1 MKNQGLAMISR
12 RRFVE
17 GAAAGALIASTPSFA
32 QTGVDWSEDIR
43 ILRRAYET
51 LHPGLYRYATPRE
64 TSSRL
69 ERLERTFARG
79 PSLTDAYLQL
89 SEFLTTIQCGH
100 TYANFY
106 NQSDAV
112 AGALFEG
119 TTRLPFQFRWFGD
132 RMIVT
137 GSGGGIER
145 GTEILKVDDV
155 PAKKM
160 LQNLMAYA
168 RADGGN
174 DAKRRALLSVTGD
187 DSYETFDI
195 FQGLLY
201 PPRNGS
207 FTLKIRTRPDS
218 KETVVAAPAIDLAAR
233 RAMSP
238 VASADKNAPAWTFAW
253 PEERTGLLTMPGW
266 ALYNSAWDWK
276 GFLDAVFEEVADR
289 KATGLIADLRGN
301 EGGLDCGHEI
311 IARLIDKDLPVEGYE
326 RRVRYRK
333 VPDDLDPYLDTW
345 DDNFRD
351 WGDAVTPLDDRFF
364 IQKKVDDGRGE
375 FIAAKGPR
383 FAGKV
388 VVLTDA
394 QNSSATFQ
402 FSRIVQQERLATLIG
417 EPTGGNKRGI
427 NGGAF
432 FFMRLPKSGIE
443 VDLPLIGYFPK
454 RPQPDEGLAPD
465 IFAPPAIDDIRD
477 GRDSTLETA
486 LKFAGA

>member
-1 MKNQGLAMISR
+1 MLSR

-17 GAAAGALIASTPSFA
+17 GAAAGALLASTSSFA
-32 QTGVDWSEDIR
+32 QTGGDWSEDIR

-51 LHPGLYRYATPRE
+51 LHPGLYRYATPKE
-64 TSSRL
+64 TSARL
-69 ERLERTFARG
+69 ERLERTFARSA
-79 PSLTDAYLQL
+79 SLKDTYLQL

-112 AGALFEG
+112 AAALFDG
-119 TTRLPFQFRWFGD
+119 ATRLPFQFRWMGE

-137 GSGGGIER
+137 GAGGGIER
-145 GTEILKVDDV
+145 GTEVLKIDGV

-160 LQNLMAYA
+160 LRRLTAYA

-174 DAKRRALLSVTGD
+174 DAKRRALLSATGD

-201 PPRNGS
+201 PPQNGA
-207 FTLKIRTRPDS
+207 FTLKVRTRPDAD
-218 KETVVAAPAIDLAAR
+218 ETTVSASAIDLSAR

-238 VASADKNAPAWTFAW
+238 VASADANAPAWTFAW
-253 PEERTGLLTMPGW
+253 PAERTGVLTMPGW
-266 ALYNSAWDWK
+266 ALYNSTWDWK
-276 GFLDAVFEEVADR
+276 RFLDGVFAEIADR
-289 KATGLIADLRGN
+289 NATGLVVDLRGN
-301 EGGLDCGHEI
+301 EGGLDCGNEI
-311 IARLIDKDLPVEGYE
+311 IARLIDQDLVVGGYE

-333 VPDDLDPYLDTW
+333 VPDDLNPYLDTW
-345 DDNFRD
+345 DDSFRD
-351 WGDAVTPLDDRFF
+351 WGDQVAPFDDRYF
-364 IQKKVDDGRGE
+364 IQKTYDDDARGE
-375 FIAAKGPR
+375 VIAAKGPR
-383 FAGKV
+383 FTGKV
-388 VVLTDA
+388 AVLTDS

-402 FSRIVQQERLATLIG
+402 FARILQDNRLAALIG

-443 VDLPLIGYFPK
+443 VDLPLIGFFPK
-454 RPQPDEGLAPD
+454 TPQPDEGLTPDVLAAPS
-465 IFAPPAIDDIRD
+465 IDDIRE
-477 GRDSTLETA
+477 GRDSVMNKA
-486 LKFAGA
+486 LAAVGSR